1 MSTANGGL
9 PHVENGGGP
18 EEADEAELQG
28 MSRMLNDGKGRMRK
42 CCRRKLS
49 RNLITCADN
58 CAITQSILET
68 RPHYHTYK
76 PSDSW

>member
-1 MSTANGGL
+1 MSTTNGGF

-42 CCRRKLS
+42 CCSVVK
-49 RNLITCADN
+49 
-58 CAITQSILET
+58 
-68 RPHYHTYK
+68 
-76 PSDSW
+76 